1 MDNHQLRTFV
11 VVAQEGSITR
21 AAERLFLSQPAISA
35 HIKALESSLDLTLFE
50 RTPQGMRL
58 TLDGQRILLKAE
70 ETLQAHQDLVEEARK
85 IKGQIAGVI
94 QVGATSHTDP
104 KTLGKI
110 MIYVAEYFPEVD
122 VKLQHLSTQDIVAGI
137 RSGDLDAGIYNEFGE
152 APEDFFSAELSK
164 IRLLLASS
172 PHFPQLYSPVD
183 WQALQ
188 HIPWIYPGEDTCCGK
203 AAEHLFKQRGFRPK
217 KLIHADRE
225 KVTRTL
231 IAGGLGIGLVHDK
244 PHSQPQ
250 SSEQTDDI
258 VILDDISLRIRT
270 LLVCKKSRQT
280 DPVLHSL
287 IDSMVGNHSSR

>member
-21 AAERLFLSQPAISA
+21 AADRLYLSQPAISA

-85 IKGQIAGVI
+85 IKGQITGVL

-110 MIYVAEYFPEVD
+110 MIYVAEHFPEVD
-122 VKLQHLSTQDIVAGI
+122 VKLQHLSTQAIIAGI

-152 APEDFFSAELSK
+152 APDDFFSAELSK

-172 PHFPQLYSPVD
+172 PHFPQLHSPID

-203 AAEHLFKQRGFRPK
+203 AAEQLFERHGFRPK

-231 IAGGLGIGLVHDK
+231 IAGGLGVGLVHDK
-244 PHSQPQ
+244 PQSQ
-250 SSEQTDDI
+250 SSEQTNDI

-287 IDSMVGNHSSR
+287 IDSMVDNLSSG